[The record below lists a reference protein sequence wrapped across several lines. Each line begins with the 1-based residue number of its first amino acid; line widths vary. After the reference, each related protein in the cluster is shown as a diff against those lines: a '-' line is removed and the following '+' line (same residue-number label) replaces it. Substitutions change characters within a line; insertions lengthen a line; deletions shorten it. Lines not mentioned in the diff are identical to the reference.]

1 MTENVCNTI
10 LVAITFVAYFGFLV
24 LGYKFFGR
32 TACYAFTVF
41 ATVVG
46 NVEVLMLVVC
56 FGMEQTLGNV
66 MFATTYTAA
75 KILTEM
81 EGEMGPKYAKK
92 ASVLS
97 FCTTGIFMLITQ
109 SWLLYMPAY
118 GDTRLQEVF
127 SNSPR
132 IMLTSLIVYGI
143 CMGVQI
149 VVYKAIWKLQKNS
162 EKGVWLRS
170 VLSTL
175 IVQLV
180 NDILFT
186 LGAFLGVYDFS
197 TLISIMIA
205 SYILFILTSL
215 WDMVVM
221 VVVKKTCTKN
231 NVAFKGVDGQ

>member
-1 MTENVCNTI
+1 MSENAINTTLI
-10 LVAITFVAYFGFLV
+10 AITFVAYFGFLV

-46 NVEVLMLVVC
+46 NVEVLMLVVA

-81 EGEMGPKYAKK
+81 EGDMGAQYAKK

-97 FCTTGIFMLITQ
+97 FCTTGVFMLITQ
-109 SWLLYMPAY
+109 SWAWYAPAY

-127 SNSPR
+127 QNSPR
-132 IMLTSLIVYGI
+132 IMITSLVVYGI

-170 VLSTL
+170 VVSTL

-186 LGAFLGVYDFS
+186 LGAFLGVYDFG

-205 SYILFILTSL
+205 SYVLFILTSL

-221 VVVKKTCTKN
+221 VVVKKTCQN
-231 NVAFKGVDGQ
+231 HNVAFKNVDG